1 MTHRNLF
8 FALYQASTESDVEAL
23 LKKHPILFEYA
34 NWFPLGVNAS
44 NYGVI
49 ENQQSSSIA
58 ALIEKLTNSIDAI
71 LKRHCYEAGID
82 PRSSEAPRSMEEAV
96 ARFFPES

>member
-23 LKKHPILFEYA
+23 LKKNPILFEDD
-34 NWFPLGVNAS
+34 NWSPLGGNAS

-49 ENQQSSSIA
+49 ENQQSSSIT
-58 ALIEKLTNSIDAI
+58 ALIEKLTNCIDTI
-71 LKRHCYEAGID
+71 LTRQCYEAGIV
-82 PRSSEAPRSMEEAV
+82 PA
-96 ARFFPES
+96 